1 MAAEARERAERET
14 HNAAEVAG
22 IAAGEAPIAAEERP
36 LNWKHNCGNRSI
48 LSSDIQ
54 QCRNSIHTRILSD
67 SAFATV
73 RPEYGEPAGISMLL
87 KTITPQVLLR
97 RVF

>member
-36 LNWKHNCGNRSI
+36 LNWKHNCGPSSPRTFNSVATPSI
-48 LSSDIQ
+48 REFYLIRLS
-54 QCRNSIHTRILSD
+54 
-67 SAFATV
+67 
-73 RPEYGEPAGISMLL
+73 LL
-87 KTITPQVLLR
+87 
-97 RVF
+97 